1 MNDRDRWARVR
12 ELFERA
18 IESPPADVDAW
29 VRAESRGDPEL
40 RAEVLSLLEHHS
52 RAGSFLADP
61 AGDLLHDI
69 LADDQALAEG
79 QTIGPYTIV
88 RELGRGGMGRVYL
101 AIDTRLGRRV
111 ALKALSPEL
120 TVESSHRDRLRRE
133 ARAAAALTHPGICT
147 VYALEEIDGD
157 LFIASELVD
166 GDTLRE
172 EIGRRSPPTVAQ
184 VVETARDLAAALAHA
199 HNRGITHRDLKP
211 ENIIRAR
218 DGQLKILDFGLARIA
233 DPGSDIAPPRDA
245 VTRAG
250 AIVGTPRYMAPEQL
264 KAHAAD
270 ARTDVFAFGIVIY
283 EYATGLH
290 PFEAET
296 TLVTT
301 ARILEAEPRPLREVR
316 PDLPAPLL
324 ATVERA
330 LRKAPAER
338 FTSGAEIASAL
349 SSGQAAPTSGAPSGG
364 MTTWWRT
371 HQFTAIG
378 LYFVACGLAWQIK
391 EWRPGMT
398 MALFVAICV
407 ASTIAGV
414 FRGHLLFTER
424 VNRPGLDAE
433 RKRATPVTFGIDLL
447 LALALALDAVA
458 LAATRPLASVLTI
471 ALGIGIALARLVV
484 EPTTTKATFT

>member
-1 MNDRDRWARVR
+1 M
-12 ELFERA
+12 FERA
-18 IESPPADVDAW
+18 IEQHPAEIESW

-40 RAEVLSLLEHHS
+40 RAEVLSLLDHHS

-61 AGDLLHDI
+61 AGDLLHDV
-69 LADDQALAEG
+69 LADDQALSEG

-101 AIDTRLGRRV
+101 AIDTRLGRHV

-120 TVESSHRDRLRRE
+120 TVDASHRDRLRRE

-166 GDTLRE
+166 GETLRE
-172 EIGRRSPPTVAQ
+172 EIGRRAPPTAAQ
-184 VVETARDLAAALAHA
+184 VVQTARDLAAALAHA
-199 HNRGITHRDLKP
+199 HGRGITHRDLKP

-218 DGQLKILDFGLARIA
+218 DSQLKILDFGLARIA

-264 KAHAAD
+264 KGHAAD

-283 EYATGLH
+283 EYAAGVH

-301 ARILEAEPRPLREVR
+301 ARILESEPRPLQELR
-316 PDLPAPLL
+316 PDLPSSLL
-324 ATVERA
+324 ATLERA
-330 LRKAPAER
+330 LRKAAADR
-338 FTSGAEIASAL
+338 FVSAAEIVNALATDHAAPASAA
-349 SSGQAAPTSGAPSGG
+349 GPGG
-364 MTTWWRT
+364 MTAWWRT

-378 LYFVACGLAWQIK
+378 LYFIACGLAWQIK

-398 MALFVAICV
+398 TPLFVAICI

-433 RKRATPVTFGIDLL
+433 RTRATPVTFAIDLL
-447 LALALALDAVA
+447 IALALAAGAVA
-458 LAATRPLASVLTI
+458 LAPTRPLASALTI

-484 EPTTTKATFT
+484 EPATTKATFT